1 MSDKARDEI
10 ADIVMEALF
19 LGQRQGMEMALNSSI
34 SKGVTTDIGPY
45 SDQIIALIRKE
56 GYIHPD
62 DLAEGMVHFV
72 CDFPGDL
79 PITKEHCPAEEYK
92 ATRQLSGKWRWDSCK
107 NYPCQYLSTRPA
119 TVRECLAGLAVE
131 G

>member
-10 ADIVMEALF
+10 TNVIWEAALAF
-19 LGQRQGMEMALNSSI
+19 EEHWSRRDGLGWPPSSM
-34 SKGVTTDIGPY
+34 DY
-45 SDQIIALIRKE
+45 ADQIIALIRKE

-119 TVRECLAGLAVE
+119 TVRECLAGLAVK